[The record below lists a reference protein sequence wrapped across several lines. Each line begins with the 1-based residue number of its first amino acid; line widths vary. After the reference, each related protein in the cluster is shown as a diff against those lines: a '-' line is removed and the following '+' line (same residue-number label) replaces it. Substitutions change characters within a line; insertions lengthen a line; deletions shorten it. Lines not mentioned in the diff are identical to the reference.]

1 MKITILSPGPGEDD
15 EIIVK
20 VKDLSAEMLGLI
32 GRLKDGGSR
41 DNIAGYSGESIVMV
55 PISEIFYFDSVD
67 NRVYLYTKDKCFE
80 VKKKLFEIE
89 EEYEGTS
96 FIRISKNAIVN
107 IGKIEKLI
115 PEFNGRLEAKLK
127 NGESIIISRGYVPS
141 LKRKLGIGKQ
151 V

>member
-1 MKITILSPGPGEDD
+1 MKITILTPGPGEED
-15 EIIVK
+15 EVIVK
-20 VKDLSAEMLGLI
+20 VRDLSPEMLGLI
-32 GRLKDGGSR
+32 GRLKEGGKK
-41 DNIAGYSGESIVMV
+41 DQLAGYTGESIVMV
-55 PISEIFYFDSVD
+55 PVSEVFYFDAVD
-67 NRVYLYTKDKCFE
+67 NRVYLYTKDKCYE

-107 IGKIEKLI
+107 IKKIERLV

-141 LKRKLGIGKQ
+141 LKRRLGIGKQ

>member
-1 MKITILSPGPGEDD
+1 MKITILTPGPGEED
-15 EIIVK
+15 EVIVK
-20 VKDLSAEMLGLI
+20 VRDLSPEMLGII
-32 GRLKDGGSR
+32 GRLKEGASKDQL
-41 DNIAGYSGESIVMV
+41 AGYMGESIVMV
-55 PISEIFYFDSVD
+55 PVSEVFYFDAVD
-67 NRVYLYTKDKCFE
+67 NRVYLYTKDKCYE

-107 IGKIEKLI
+107 IKKIERLV

-141 LKRKLGIGKQ
+141 LKRRLGIGKQ